1 MVDMKNKMSELR
13 EERDAIRAKQERE
26 AEPEVVQ
33 TEEEKER
40 TRLRVNAATMRD
52 MSGETFRESY
62 IVRSA
67 TELHRRAVAATNGH

>member
-1 MVDMKNKMSELR
+1 M
-13 EERDAIRAKQERE
+13 
-26 AEPEVVQ
+26 VQ